1 MFDNVCKFMAETR
14 SSDFAT
20 WLLGEPIPLTELKPS
35 ELSLEPIRADA
46 LILLQS
52 ERLVLH
58 IEFQVAPDK
67 TMPFRMADY
76 RLRVHRRFPDKEMR
90 QVVIYL
96 VPSTS
101 ELVFQTSF
109 TISGMTHEFE
119 VIRLWERS
127 PEEFQQLPGLL
138 PFAALAKTNDQ
149 AGTLRQVAQQ
159 IESISDRRLQSNV
172 AASSAILAGLV
183 LEQGVIQRIFR
194 SDVMKESVIYQEI
207 RAEAIAEGE
216 QIGEQRGEQRG
227 QHNEA
232 RSLLLRL
239 LSKKF
244 GTLSDRYQTQ
254 ITNLPLEQM
263 ESLSEALLDFTG
275 IADLDRWLTEN

>member
-1 MFDNVCKFMAETR
+1 MFDNVCKFMAESR
-14 SSDFAT
+14 PSDFAT
-20 WLLGEPIPLTELKPS
+20 WLLGEPIALTELKPS

-58 IEFQVAPDK
+58 LEFQSAPDK
-67 TMPFRMADY
+67 TMAFRMADY
-76 RLRVHRRFPDKEMR
+76 RLRVYRRFPEKEMR
-90 QVVIYL
+90 QIVIYL

-109 TISGMTHEFE
+109 AIPGMTHEFE

-138 PFAALAKTNDQ
+138 PFAVLTQTNDRSD
-149 AGTLRQVAQQ
+149 TLRQVAKR
-159 IESISDRRLQSNV
+159 IESIDDRRLQSNV
-172 AASSAILAGLV
+172 MAASAILAGLV
-183 LEQGVIQRIFR
+183 LKQDVIQRIFR
-194 SDVMKESVIYQEI
+194 SDIMKESVIYQEI
-207 RAEAIAEGE
+207 LAEGE
-216 QIGEQRGEQRG
+216 ARGELKGRQEG
-227 QHNEA
+227 QQNEA

-244 GTLSDRYQTQ
+244 GTQADLYQNLITSLS
-254 ITNLPLEQM
+254 LEQM
-263 ESLSEALLDFTG
+263 ESLSEALLDFAS
-275 IADLDRWLTEN
+275 IADLDRYLAQN

>member
-14 SSDFAT
+14 SSDFAS
-20 WLLGEPIPLTELKPS
+20 WLLGEPISLTELKPS

-58 IEFQVAPDK
+58 IEFQTAPDK

-76 RLRVHRRFPDKEMR
+76 RLRVHRCFPDKEMR

-96 VPSTS
+96 MPSTS

-127 PEEFQQLPGLL
+127 PAEFQQLPGLL
-138 PFAALAKTNDQ
+138 PFAALARTNDQ
-149 AGTLRQVAQQ
+149 TGTLRQVAQQ
-159 IESISDRRLQSNV
+159 IEAIADRRLQSNV
-172 AASSAILAGLV
+172 AAASAILAGLV

-194 SDVMKESVIYQEI
+194 SHIMKESVIYQEI
-207 RAEAIAEGE
+207 RTEAIAEGE
-216 QIGEQRGEQRG
+216 ARGEARG
-227 QHNEA
+227 QQNEA

-244 GTLSDRYQTQ
+244 GTLDDRYQTQ
-254 ITNLPLEQM
+254 INTLALEQM
-263 ESLSEALLDFTG
+263 EALSEALLDFT
-275 IADLDRWLTEN
+275 IVTDLDRWLTEN

>member
-20 WLLGEPIPLTELKPS
+20 WLLGEPISLTELKPS

-58 IEFQVAPDK
+58 IEFQTVPDK

-109 TISGMTHEFE
+109 EISGMTHEFE

-127 PEEFQQLPGLL
+127 PAEFQQLPGLL
-138 PFAALAKTNDQ
+138 PFAALARTNDQ
-149 AGTLRQVAQQ
+149 TGTLRQVAQQ
-159 IESISDRRLQSNV
+159 IESITDRRLQSNV

-183 LEQGVIQRIFR
+183 LEQSVIQRIFR

-207 RAEAIAEGE
+207 RAEALDEGRQE
-216 QIGEQRGEQRG
+216 GRQEGQR
-227 QHNEA
+227 NEA

-239 LSKKF
+239 LSKKL

-263 ESLSEALLDFTG
+263 ELLSEALLDFTS
-275 IADLDRWLTEN
+275 ITDLDRWLAEN